1 MIGPAAAGHVH
12 PTLLSTQQHLTKQQK
27 AARTERPF
35 TCPVYS
41 RRPPTGRRGRTAR
54 HGRLPKGS
62 QNRHPPPAAAPPTPV
77 GTPGPAPV
85 PRGARLNEKYAD
97 IINCSIFEMLNGL
110 NGPQQTT
117 SQYTDQCGGGVRVYQ
132 TADCAIITKPTGEQ
146 AERVSTTPADDVE
159 GDVTHRGR
167 TGTSPCRLHTS
178 RRRLRSQR
186 SGRDRLPPQAAPA

>member
-1 MIGPAAAGHVH
+1 MNRNRERLIIPDRRPAPPKRQRPPTDDGGRTTPPQQITEAGARVVVAGH
-12 PTLLSTQQHLTKQQK
+12 
-27 AARTERPF
+27 
-35 TCPVYS
+35 
-41 RRPPTGRRGRTAR
+41 RRPPPSSRR
-54 HGRLPKGS
+54 KG
-62 QNRHPPPAAAPPTPV
+62 APD
-77 GTPGPAPV
+77 PAP
-85 PRGARLNEKYAD
+85 AQAA
-97 IINCSIFEMLNGL
+97 
-110 NGPQQTT
+110 
-117 SQYTDQCGGGVRVYQ
+117 Q